1 MEKSDVSVINAILYR
16 KDRYKL
22 KTSEAIYEFIDKVAY
37 FACAANIIMENY
49 TASDGEPFYRE
60 LMGDFREY
68 VKLYQRLAEKIV
80 QERLTEKTA
89 DIILKSEINWLQ
101 QKSVKGFVEALS
113 KAVKDNNIEKPLE
126 YNMETRFIEL
136 RNRHEKTGFRARELL
151 EILKEIRELEE
162 SDAGEEEK

>member
-22 KTSEAIYEFIDKVAY
+22 KTSEAIYEFVDKVAY
-37 FACAANIIMENY
+37 FSCAANIIIENY
-49 TASDGEPFYRE
+49 TASDGEPFYRD
-60 LMGDFREY
+60 LMADFREY
-68 VKLYQRLAEKIV
+68 VKMYQWLAEKIV
-80 QERLTEKTA
+80 QGRLTEKKA
-89 DIILKSEINWLQ
+89 DVYLKSEINWLQ
-101 QKSVKGFVEALS
+101 QKSVKGFAEALS

-126 YNMETRFIEL
+126 YNMEARFIEL

-162 SDAGEEEK
+162 SDAGEKEK